1 MSRVTV
7 MMMTFSPTDSQ
18 RKCFDDIRDNLRSWH
33 IAYEKYLDETGIYRT
48 GTYASTVQIDI
59 LTDKIIDFVIE
70 CQEAGYDKISGTDF
84 MDGLRTAHPDLYRFS
99 VGYFGGH
106 DFVWRLK

>member
-7 MMMTFSPTDSQ
+7 KMKIPTVSQ
-18 RKCFDDIRDNLRSWH
+18 RECFDVIQDRLRDWN
-33 IAYEKYLDETGIYRT
+33 ICYEHYVDSSDLFSTGRYTSPIEMDLL
-48 GTYASTVQIDI
+48 I
-59 LTDKIIDFVIE
+59 DKIIDFVLD
-70 CQEAGYDKISGTDF
+70 CQDNDYDHISGTDF